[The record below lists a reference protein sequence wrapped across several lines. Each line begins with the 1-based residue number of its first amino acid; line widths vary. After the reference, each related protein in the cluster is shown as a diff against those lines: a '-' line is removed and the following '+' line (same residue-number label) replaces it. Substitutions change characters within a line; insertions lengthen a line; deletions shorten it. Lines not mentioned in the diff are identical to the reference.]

1 MAGQHSLAYSSWSAG
16 SSFANTAVQ
25 QALVYPSPATS
36 AGSSL
41 VSTARVQQAR
51 CYSAGA
57 LVIDEETVQA
67 LVTGVAKCNSVASKC
82 LAEIQTVQ
90 DLQIITL
97 VVILSGVVGAWYVGQ
112 QVIDR
117 GSEILGQLQKHAPE
131 ILGGVCDEMVYQL
144 KIPFFGSGR
153 RLVLQDYW
161 FNDPEKSLT
170 RYEQRMRREAA
181 RLEMDRLRL
190 EEFNRAQEEKKREAA
205 QMYEQSLARKQIND
219 LLLKDKLRE
228 ERIKQLTGQ

>member
-1 MAGQHSLAYSSWSAG
+1 MALRTVASRTRSAALHLAAPAPRFSPPAKGFSTPAAPRAVFSK
-16 SSFANTAVQ
+16 TA
-25 QALVYPSPATS
+25 
-36 AGSSL
+36 
-41 VSTARVQQAR
+41 ARY
-51 CYSAGA
+51 YSAGA

-82 LAEIQTVQ
+82 LAEILTVQ

-131 ILGGVCDEMVYQL
+131 ILGSVCDEM
-144 KIPFFGSGR
+144 
-153 RLVLQDYW
+153 
-161 FNDPEKSLT
+161 
-170 RYEQRMRREAA
+170 AA
-181 RLEMDRLRL
+181 RQEMDRLRL

-219 LLLKDKLRE
+219 QLLKDKLRE
-228 ERIKQLTGQ
+228 ERIRQLTGQ

>member
-1 MAGQHSLAYSSWSAG
+1 MAEAALPSQLMFHWNPGRRQGHAQPWSLLTLRSCVSPCLFMAGQHSLAYSSWSAG

-51 CYSAGA
+51 YYSAGA

-82 LAEIQTVQ
+82 LAEILTVQ

-131 ILGGVCDEMVYQL
+131 ILGSVCDEMVYQL

-153 RLVLQDYW
+153 RLVWQDHW

-170 RYEQRMRREAA
+170 RHE
-181 RLEMDRLRL
+181 
-190 EEFNRAQEEKKREAA
+190 
-205 QMYEQSLARKQIND
+205 
-219 LLLKDKLRE
+219 
-228 ERIKQLTGQ
+228 